1 MDRPLIQFI
10 DVHKHF
16 GDKRVLNGID
26 LSIYAGQ
33 ITSIIGKS
41 GVGKSVLLKHM
52 IGLMRQDAGDIFFDG
67 RPLGAFSKKER
78 EALKKKFSYMFQG
91 TALFDSMTVF
101 ENIALPLKEKTGLPR
116 EEIQR
121 RVHQKME
128 QLDLRA
134 IDDEYPSQLSGGMKK
149 RVALARALITD
160 PQIVLFDEPT
170 TGLDPIRK
178 SVVHGMIADYQKRF
192 GFTGVIVSHEIPD
205 IFYIS
210 QRIAMLEDGRIL
222 FEGTPDEI
230 QYTSE
235 PVIQQ
240 FISGLESR
248 RDELTGL
255 ASQQAGDRKFHEEM
269 TRLQSHQIA
278 FSMVLLTVRN
288 IDQINETL
296 GRKACQTSL
305 KNFALQ
311 LQGHIRIT
319 DTCSRYGLNKILLV
333 LSNTTS
339 DQARAFCAKLGRQ
352 IKSETIL
359 VSPPGTE
366 VCFTVGVGIVEV
378 QRGNTIDG
386 ILATAEANQEK
397 MFDFR
402 VCSQQEER

>member
-1 MDRPLIQFI
+1 MDQPLIQFK
-10 DVHKHF
+10 DVRKHF
-16 GDKRVLNGID
+16 GDKRVLDGIN
-26 LSIYAGQ
+26 LSIYPGQ

-52 IGLMRQDAGDIFFDG
+52 IGLIRQDSGEILFNG
-67 RPLGAFSKKER
+67 KPLVALRKKER

-101 ENIALPLKEKTGLPR
+101 ENVSLPLKEKSSLR
-116 EEIQR
+116 KEEIGR
-121 RVHQKME
+121 RVQQKME
-128 QLDLRA
+128 QLDLHA

-149 RVALARALITD
+149 RVALARALVTD
-160 PQIVLFDEPT
+160 PEIVLFDEPT

-222 FEGTPDEI
+222 FEGTSEEI
-230 QYTSE
+230 QQSE
-235 PVIQQ
+235 DPVIRQ
-240 FISGLESR
+240 FITGLESQ

-255 ASQQAGDRKFHEEM
+255 ASQQAGDRKFREEM
-269 TRLQSHQIA
+269 MRLQSHQIA
-278 FSMVLLTVRN
+278 FSMVLLTVQN

-296 GRKACQTSL
+296 GRKAGQTAL

-311 LQGHIRIT
+311 LQRHIRIT

-333 LSNTTS
+333 LSNTTRE
-339 DQARAFCAKLGRQ
+339 QARAFCAKLGRE
-352 IKSETIL
+352 IKGETIMAFL
-359 VSPPGTE
+359 PRPD

-378 QRGNTIDG
+378 QRGSTIES
-386 ILATAEANQEK
+386 ILAAAEADQEK
-397 MFDFR
+397 MYEFR
-402 VCSQQEER
+402 VCS

>member
-1 MDRPLIQFI
+1 MDHPLIQFK

-16 GDKRVLNGID
+16 VDKRVLDGIN

-52 IGLMRQDAGDIFFDG
+52 IGLIRQDSGDIFFNG
-67 RPLGAFSKKER
+67 KPLVALKKKER

-101 ENIALPLKEKTGLPR
+101 ENIALPLKEKTSLRR
-116 EEIQR
+116 EEIGR

-128 QLDLRA
+128 QLDLQA
-134 IDDEYPSQLSGGMKK
+134 IDDEYPAQLSGGMKK

-160 PQIVLFDEPT
+160 PEIVLFDEPT

-230 QYTSE
+230 QYAE
-235 PVIQQ
+235 DPVIQQ
-240 FISGLESR
+240 FISGLESH

-255 ASQQAGDRKFHEEM
+255 ASQQAGDRKFREEM

-278 FSMVLLTVRN
+278 FSMVLLTVQN
-288 IDQINETL
+288 IDQINEAL
-296 GRKACQTSL
+296 GRKAGQTAL

-311 LQGHIRIT
+311 LQRLIRIT

-333 LSNTTS
+333 LSNTTRE
-339 DQARAFCAKLGRQ
+339 QAQAFCAKLGR
-352 IKSETIL
+352 KVKGETIL
-359 VSPPGTE
+359 AFLPQPD

-378 QRGNTIDG
+378 KRGSTIES
-386 ILATAEANQEK
+386 ILAVAEAGQEK
-397 MFDFR
+397 MFEFR
-402 VCSQQEER
+402 VCS